1 MTGRTEE
8 FLKKAESRG
17 IDLGLDRMTALM
29 ELLGDPQEGPGYIHV
44 AGTNGKGSVCGY
56 ISCILKNAGY
66 ITGCYNSPAVTGI
79 TDQYNI
85 NGSTITEEEY
95 EGYLRRV
102 ADASYLLKDKGYE
115 DPTLF
120 EVQTAIAFLY
130 FSERSCDMV
139 VLETGMGG
147 RDDATNIVTGT
158 LVSVLTSISEDHL
171 GMIGNDLSGIAHT
184 KAGIIKK
191 GSFVVSAPQKSE
203 VLWVIQRQAESFGT
217 EPVIVDRGDIR
228 LKSLSLYG
236 SEFSYKGLEGLKLN
250 MGGEYQPEN
259 AAVAIEACGCLKEA
273 GYNISEEDI
282 RSGLEEAVCPFRLE
296 RILTDPEFILD
307 GAHNP
312 GAADGLH
319 NTIFPLRDNVSLTLI
334 MGMFKD
340 KDYARVC
347 KRLAPLCKRAIALQT
362 RDNERALSR
371 FVLRDELERCG
382 VKEAVTADSVQEAVK
397 TALYH
402 AEGDRK
408 AGERPLIIACGSF
421 SFLYEVKKCCPGQRG
436 ESVVYRKAEI

>member
-29 ELLGDPQEGPGYIHV
+29 ELLGNPQKGPAYIHV

-56 ISCILKNAGY
+56 ISRILKRAGY
-66 ITGCYNSPAVTGI
+66 ITGRYNSPAVTGI
-79 TDQYNI
+79 TDQYDI
-85 NGSTITEEEY
+85 NGSTITKEEY
-95 EGYLRRV
+95 DRFLDRV
-102 ADASYLLKDKGYE
+102 AEASFRLKDKGYE
-115 DPTLF
+115 EPTLF

-130 FSERSCDMV
+130 FSENSCDTV

-171 GMIGNDLSGIAHT
+171 GMIGNDLSEIAQT
-184 KAGIIKK
+184 KAGIIKT
-191 GSFVVSAPQKSE
+191 GSFVVSAPQKPE
-203 VLWVIQRQAESFGT
+203 VSRIIQSRAESFGT
-217 EPVIVDRGDIR
+217 EPVMVDRRDIR

-236 SEFSYKGLEGLKLN
+236 AEFSYKELKDIKLN

-259 AAVAIEACGCLKEA
+259 AAVAIEVCSCLKKA
-273 GYNISEEDI
+273 AYHISEEDI
-282 RSGLEEAVCPFRLE
+282 RLGLGEAVCPFRLE
-296 RILTDPEFILD
+296 RILEDPEFILD

-312 GAADGLH
+312 GAAEGLH
-319 NTIFPLRDNVSLTLI
+319 NTLFPLCDNVSITLI

-347 KRLAPLCKRAIALQT
+347 KKLAPLCKRAIALQT
-362 RDNERALSR
+362 RNSERALSR

-382 VKEAVTADSVQEAVK
+382 AKEAVTADSAEEAVK

-402 AEGDRK
+402 AKRDKE
-408 AGERPLIIACGSF
+408 AGEKPLIIACGSF
-421 SFLYEVKKCCPGQRG
+421 SFLNEVRNCCVTIHNRI
-436 ESVVYRKAEI
+436 AL